1 MTLPSCRGSGKSAK
15 KLRKTKASLRAPR
28 LEEGSCNVIATLRH
42 DQSATDR
49 ITPNQATGRLE
60 VRPESPCRIIPDR
73 SITFLH
79 ANHYDDSELQPFV
92 TNSFA
97 RLPCRCVDAPWH
109 AERPFRNL
117 AVRSTST
124 RNYAR
129 LIAGTGI
136 ASAGTSSAIG
146 PRRALRPPSNRFAC
160 ARSMATVQRATTSV
174 ATILLVRFAAARI

>member
-1 MTLPSCRGSGKSAK
+1 SGKSAK

-49 ITPNQATGRLE
+49 ITPNQATARLE

-92 TNSFA
+92 PHSFG
-97 RLPCRCVDAPWH
+97 RLHRTQRNTLWTAC
-109 AERPFRNL
+109 NL
-117 AVRSTST
+117 AGS
-124 RNYAR
+124 
-129 LIAGTGI
+129 
-136 ASAGTSSAIG
+136 ASESQT
-146 PRRALRPPSNRFAC
+146 
-160 ARSMATVQRATTSV
+160 
-174 ATILLVRFAAARI
+174 

>member
-97 RLPCRCVDAPWH
+97 RLPWASSWPELSACPNWVQTK
-109 AERPFRNL
+109 
-117 AVRSTST
+117 VR
-124 RNYAR
+124 
-129 LIAGTGI
+129 AGCTKPSSSRVRQ
-136 ASAGTSSAIG
+136 SALMSPG
-146 PRRALRPPSNRFAC
+146 
-160 ARSMATVQRATTSV
+160 
-174 ATILLVRFAAARI
+174 

>member
-60 VRPESPCRIIPDR
+60 VRPESPCRIIPDG

-97 RLPCRCVDAPWH
+97 RLPWLFTWSSVTGSVNAVIYTVGIWNFSQICRA
-109 AERPFRNL
+109 ASMPF
-117 AVRSTST
+117 
-124 RNYAR
+124 
-129 LIAGTGI
+129 
-136 ASAGTSSAIG
+136 IG
-146 PRRALRPPSNRFAC
+146 PS
-160 ARSMATVQRATTSV
+160 S
-174 ATILLVRFAAARI
+174 